1 MEPYIFRATLLVL
14 WWIGVW
20 GLAELLITTVT
31 RGSVLMQIFIYM
43 VMITTVIS
51 LIYLRPDLVEHF

>member
-20 GLAELLITTVT
+20 GLAELLINSVT
-31 RGSVLMQIFIYM
+31 RGSILMQVFIYM
-43 VMITTVIS
+43 SIITLVIS